1 MKRDD
6 GTREI
11 PDCTHNRTGHDL
23 GMHDSDTHG
32 VDEKEFKNINLVIS
46 GPKILL
52 LSCGTLKRS
61 LIGI

>member
-6 GTREI
+6 GTRGI

-32 VDEKEFKNINLVIS
+32 VDEKELKTMNLVIS
-46 GPKILL
+46 GLEILQL
-52 LSCGTLKRS
+52 PWGTL
-61 LIGI
+61 